1 MLPFLFA
8 IGWVTTSL
16 KSIPGKEGVVP
27 LLDAIIKYIPPPNA
41 TKTID
46 QPFALCVNTI
56 SSDNHLGRI
65 VTGKVESGRAK
76 VNDKIKILTR
86 EGKELPGN
94 FKISKLF
101 YLEGLKRV
109 DVEST
114 QAGEIVSLAGCD
126 GNVTDT
132 ICDVACA
139 APIQTIPISPPVISV
154 TFSVNDS
161 PLGGREGNKLTS
173 TMIKDRLK
181 KEIENNVTLTLRGA
195 SDPEAIDVQG
205 RGELQIGI
213 LVETMRRE
221 GFELTVSPPKVLAV
235 VGKERLSHRIDS

>member
-1 MLPFLFA
+1 M
-8 IGWVTTSL
+8 
-16 KSIPGKEGVVP
+16 
-27 LLDAIIKYIPPPNA
+27 
-41 TKTID
+41 
-46 QPFALCVNTI
+46 CVNTI

-65 VTGKVESGRAK
+65 VTGKVEAGRAK
-76 VNDKIKILTR
+76 VNDKIKVISR
-86 EGKELPGN
+86 EGKEMPGS

-101 YLEGLKRV
+101 YMEGLKRV

-132 ICDVACA
+132 ICDVVCST
-139 APIQTIPISPPVISV
+139 PIQTIPISPPVISV

-161 PLGGREGNKLTS
+161 PMGGREGNKLTS
-173 TMIKDRLK
+173 TMIKERLK
-181 KEIENNVTLTLRGA
+181 KEIENNVTLTLRDA

-221 GFELTVSPPKVLAV
+221 GFEMTVSPPKVLAV
-235 VGKERLSHRIDS
+235 VGT